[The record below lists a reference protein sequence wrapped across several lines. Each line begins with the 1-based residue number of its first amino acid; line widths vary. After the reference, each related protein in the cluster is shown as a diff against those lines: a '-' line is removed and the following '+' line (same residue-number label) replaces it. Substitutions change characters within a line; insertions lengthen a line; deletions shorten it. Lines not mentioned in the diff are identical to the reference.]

1 MWTYS
6 IEYDDDRTGRR
17 MSTMIAAA
25 TARQALEEFW
35 RARPDVEIVEMRRV
49 RHD

>member
-6 IEYDDDRTGRR
+6 IEYDDGRTGRLE
-17 MSTMIAAA
+17 STMVAAA
-25 TARQALEEFW
+25 TARQALGEFW
-35 RARPDVEIVEMRRV
+35 RTHPDVEIVEVRRV

>member
-6 IEYDDDRTGRR
+6 IEYDDGRTGKHA
-17 MSTMIAAA
+17 STMVAAA
-25 TARQALEEFW
+25 TARQAFEIF
-35 RARPDVEIVEMRRV
+35 AKNYPDAEIVEMRRV

>member
-6 IEYDDDRTGRR
+6 IEYDDDRTGRLE
-17 MSTMIAAA
+17 STMVTAE

-35 RARPDVEIVEMRRV
+35 RTRPDAEIAEVRRV

>member
-6 IEYDDDRTGRR
+6 IEYDDDRTGKRV
-17 MSTMIAAA
+17 STMVVAA

-35 RARPDVEIVEMRRV
+35 RVRPDAEIVEVRRV

>member
-6 IEYDDDRTGRR
+6 IEYDDWTGRR
-17 MSTMIAAA
+17 ASTMVAAA
-25 TARQALEEFW
+25 TARSAIEAFW
-35 RARPDVEIVEMRRV
+35 REHPDAEIVEVRRV

>member
-6 IEYDDDRTGRR
+6 IEYDDDRTGKRA
-17 MSTMIAAA
+17 STMVAAA

-35 RARPDVEIVEMRRV
+35 RTRPDAEIVEVRRV